1 MRKIEDDK
9 AAVAPAVARLSKGGA
24 SGVSGARKARALIIV
39 AFGAV
44 YLIWGSTYLAIKY
57 ALETLP
63 PFLMTGGRFLIAG
76 AALIIWAWFSDAER
90 PTRAQWLSAA
100 LIGAL
105 LFLGGTGGVVWAE
118 QYIPSGLAALL
129 VATEPLWIVLLNWA
143 RPDGTRPAVK
153 TIIGLLIGFSGIWLL
168 SGSAGLVG
176 DGADRASVLGAV
188 VVIAAAFSWA
198 LGSLYSQRV
207 QLPAS
212 SLLASGMQMLL
223 GGALL
228 ALVGTGSGEWARFD
242 VSRVS
247 AVSAGAFFYLIIFGS
262 IIAFTAYGWLL
273 RKVSPALVATYAYVN
288 PVVAVLLGWALASEP
303 LSLRILLAAG
313 VIVGSVALITSSA
326 ERKPASRSLLRL
338 TSPHAD
344 AGMTR

>member
-1 MRKIEDDK
+1 MREIDEEK
-9 AAVAPAVARLSKGGA
+9 VARAPRVSKGGPQSA
-24 SGVSGARKARALIIV
+24 KIAGGSWTLIIA

-63 PFLMTGGRFLIAG
+63 PFLMSGGRFLVAG
-76 AALIIWAWFSDAER
+76 AALIIWAWRSGVER
-90 PTRAQWLSAA
+90 PTKAQWLSAA
-100 LIGAL
+100 IIGAL

-118 QYIPSGLAALL
+118 QYIASGLAALL

-143 RPDGTRPAVK
+143 RPGGTRPTVK
-153 TIIGLLIGFSGIWLL
+153 TMIGLLVGFLGIWLL
-168 SGSAGLVG
+168 TGSAGLVG

-188 VVIAAAFSWA
+188 VVTAAAFSWA
-198 LGSLYSQRV
+198 SGSLYSQRV
-207 QLPAS
+207 ELPAS
-212 SLLASGMQMLL
+212 PLLASGMQMFL

-228 ALVGTGSGEWARFD
+228 TLVGTYSGEWARFD

-273 RKVSPALVATYAYVN
+273 RQVSPALAATYAYVN
-288 PVVAVLLGWALASEP
+288 PIVAVLLGWALASEP

-313 VIVGSVALITSSA
+313 VIVGSVVLITSSA
-326 ERKPASRSLLRL
+326 ERKPAARPLPRL
-338 TSPHAD
+338 ANPQAR

>member
-1 MRKIEDDK
+1 MREIDQEE
-9 AAVAPAVARLSKGGA
+9 VAIAPRISRGQTQSANIARGSWT
-24 SGVSGARKARALIIV
+24 LIIA

-63 PFLMTGGRFLIAG
+63 PFLMTGGRFLVAG
-76 AALIIWAWFSDAER
+76 AALVIWAWRFGAER
-90 PTRAQWLSAA
+90 PTKAQWLSAA
-100 LIGAL
+100 IIGAL

-118 QYIPSGLAALL
+118 QYIASGLAALL

-143 RPDGTRPAVK
+143 GPGGTRPTVK
-153 TIIGLLIGFSGIWLL
+153 TIIGLLIGFLGIWLL
-168 SGSAGLVG
+168 TGSAGLLG

-188 VVIAAAFSWA
+188 VVTAAAFSWA

-207 QLPAS
+207 ELPAS
-212 SLLASGMQMLL
+212 SLLASGMQMFL

-228 ALVGTGSGEWARFD
+228 TLVGTGAGEWARFD

-273 RKVSPALVATYAYVN
+273 RKVSPALAATYAYVN
-288 PVVAVLLGWALASEP
+288 PIVAVLLGWALASEP

-313 VIVGSVALITSSA
+313 VIVGSLVLITSSA
-326 ERKPASRSLLRL
+326 ERKPASRP
-338 TSPHAD
+338 SPKLARPNARAD
-344 AGMTR
+344 MTG